1 MGGCSCGY
9 DSPIC
14 FLDFPYTVSLI
25 KIKRLAEQ
33 GTARINPLNQP
44 ENEQAVSVNE
54 LMEN

>member
-1 MGGCSCGY
+1 M
-9 DSPIC
+9 
-14 FLDFPYTVSLI
+14 DFPYTVSLI